1 MKTLALTTTVFALAA
16 SGLMAQGQSDIEF
29 LRARADAQERKISQL
44 EKELLTLKSY
54 HHGSRHADTATFK
67 ASALKSGDYTV
78 KAGDS
83 LSRIARRNN
92 TTVSALLKLNGL
104 KNDNL
109 QVGQKLRVPAV
120 AKASASKAP
129 VSKKA
134 VAKKAPAPVKNGSK
148 HIVKA
153 GETFYSIARL
163 HKVSVKSLAASN
175 PNVKPSALQVGQ
187 ALIIDGSGMVQRK
200 PKSRMVSAPVKKKAV
215 AKTPVKKAPAPKK
228 EVAKKKEVK
237 KSVARKA
244 PVRKKEV
251 AREAPA
257 PKKSS
262 EPAVRTVTVDQQMTY
277 GKFAS
282 SYGADTAQ
290 LNALNGLS
298 LSKNTMLAK
307 GSELYVPQR

>member
-54 HHGSRHADTATFK
+54 HHGSRHADTATSK

-120 AKASASKAP
+120 AKASAS
-129 VSKKA
+129 
-134 VAKKAPAPVKNGSK
+134 KAPAPVKNGSK

-200 PKSRMVSAPVKKKAV
+200 PKSRMASAPVKKKAV
-215 AKTPVKKAPAPKK
+215 AKAPVKKAPVPKK